1 MQIHVA
7 KHGKQSG
14 PYAVEQVQEMV
25 RTGLLAS
32 TDLGWH
38 DAMKEWAPLHS
49 IPELGLPPPTGAG
62 GLNVD
67 LTASGPA
74 IGGGGVPAD
83 RVKRLV
89 AFIIDYV
96 IFAALAWLT
105 LGASV
110 LSVFSMGSIPALGFG
125 VMAFGVLV
133 LAYVGVQ
140 GFLLTTRGQTL
151 GKIAMGIRIVRFED
165 GGNPGFVKAVL
176 LRWLLWGLI
185 SRFGLLGKIAM
196 LVNFLFIFRDDQRCL
211 HDHVAGTY
219 VVPVQPAT

>member
-7 KHGKQSG
+7 KQGKQSG

-25 RTGLLAS
+25 RNGLLAS

-38 DAMKEWAPLHS
+38 DAMKEWAPLHT

-62 GLNVD
+62 GLNLD

-74 IGGGGVPAD
+74 IGGGGPPAD

-89 AFIIDYV
+89 AVIIDGLIYGV
-96 IFAALAWLT
+96 LFWGVF
-105 LGASV
+105 GASMAAG
-110 LSVFSMGSIPALGFG
+110 FGMGAFPAMGVGVLGFG
-125 VMAFGVLV
+125 VVL
-133 LAYVGVQ
+133 LGYLTVQ
-140 GFLLTTRGQTL
+140 GYLLTTRGQTL

-176 LRWLLWGLI
+176 LRAVLWFVIGWIPVIGFLI
-185 SRFGLLGKIAM
+185 T
-196 LVNFLFIFRDDQRCL
+196 LVDILFIFRDDQRCL

-219 VVPVQPAT
+219 VVPVQPGG